1 MSCVGACVGA
11 ASETE
16 FDGCGHEGEILDI
29 HSAAHSMHA
38 LRANVVYLS
47 HDIGLSSLSMYMT
60 MTQRHTRLREGVRC
74 MGPHACMRRCFF
86 TDLHMHTHRR
96 LINNSL

>member
-47 HDIGLSSLSMYMT
+47 HDIGLSSLSMYINDDDPAAHASARRRSMY
-60 MTQRHTRLREGVRC
+60 
-74 MGPHACMRRCFF
+74 GPACMYASVF
-86 TDLHMHTHRR
+86 LHGPTHAY
-96 LINNSL
+96 SPTFDK